1 MPANFGMQ
9 TRAIH
14 SGSNPSRNR
23 GATSVPIYHSSSFA
37 FSTAEDLAMA
47 FEGRH
52 SGYIYSRI
60 TNPTV
65 QAFEQRIAAMEGG
78 LGSFAAASG
87 MAAIQTLFYALTE
100 AGSRVVFARSLFG
113 GTLLFLRDIAARAG
127 VIVDFVD
134 SEDLSALAGSLGG
147 TTSDKP
153 RFIFFETLGNPKLDI
168 PPIDEAI
175 SLASDAGIP
184 TIVDATL
191 SSPALFDAKS
201 AGAAAVLHSTTKYI
215 TGNGTVI
222 GGAITDLGNYDWKQ
236 HNSSAIDQSRNEV
249 GSELAFIATLR
260 RQGGLN
266 AGVVMSPFT
275 AFLGL
280 LGLETLPIRMKVHVE
295 NARKLATFLSEQA
308 SVETVRYPGLRSD
321 PYFDRSRQ
329 YFRDGAGAL
338 LTFDVGSRERAFGI
352 ANKLNLVT
360 RATNLGDAKTLIIH
374 PASTIFHDCTK
385 EELEFSGVTE
395 GLLRLSVGIEDVE
408 DLKSDLEQALEA

>member
-1 MPANFGMQ
+1 MQ

-23 GATSVPIYHSSSFA
+23 GATSVPIYQSSSFA
-37 FSTAEDLAMA
+37 FSSAEDLAMA

-52 SGYIYSRI
+52 PGYIYSRI

-65 QAFEQRIAAMEGG
+65 QAFEQRVASMEGG
-78 LGSFAAASG
+78 IGSFAAASG

-100 AGSRVVFARSLFG
+100 SGSRVIFARSLFG

-127 VIVDFVD
+127 VTVDFVD
-134 SEDLSALAGSLGG
+134 IDDLEALEAALAGGASVP
-147 TTSDKP
+147 P
-153 RFIFFETLGNPKLDI
+153 RFLFFETLGNPRLDI
-168 PPIDEAI
+168 PPIHEAI
-175 SLASDAGIP
+175 SLAADAGVP

-201 AGAAAVLHSTTKYI
+201 AGAAAVLQSTTKYI
-215 TGNGTVI
+215 SGNGTVI
-222 GGAITDLGNYDWKQ
+222 GGAVTDLSNFDWKQ
-236 HNSSAIDQSRNEV
+236 HRSEAIAQSRNEV
-249 GSELAFIATLR
+249 GNDLAFIATVR

-280 LGLETLPIRMKVHVE
+280 LGLESLPIRMRVHVE
-295 NARKLATFLSEQA
+295 NAQNLAAFLSTQA
-308 SVETVRYPGLRSD
+308 SVNAVRYPGLESD
-321 PYFDRSRQ
+321 PYFDRTQR

-338 LTFDVGSRERAFGI
+338 LTFDVGSRERAFEI
-352 ANKLNLVT
+352 ANHLNLVT

-374 PASTIFHDCTK
+374 PASTIFHDCTD
-385 EELEFSGVTE
+385 EEIKFSGVTE
-395 GLLRLSVGIEDVE
+395 GLLRLSVGIEDV
-408 DLKSDLEQALEA
+408 DDIKSDLEQALGA